1 MYSKYIYRY
10 LLAALVCLLLS
21 ACRGSDFS
29 TAVAG
34 SEGPLVIYP
43 DYKDVTIPANIAPLN
58 FRYAMED
65 VRKASTTFTID
76 GKSVTIKGAEV
87 EWPLGKWKA
96 FLADAAGKTISV
108 TAEATVGG
116 QTVKDSWSIFVS
128 EDAIDGWLTYRLIE
142 PAYQMWNEVSIMERH
157 IEDFS
162 ETVICD
168 YRLTENSCMNCH
180 VHGQQRG
187 DLSIYYIRGPKGGAI
202 LNRDGKLRK
211 LTLNADGMLSGT
223 VYGEI
228 HPSGRFGV
236 FSTNIILPGL
246 HTVAGKRMEVYD
258 TASDLTVADF
268 DRNEMINLPHVARAD
283 AFETFPCFSA
293 DGNSVFWCVAD
304 TLPVPQK
311 VDELLYSLVRADF
324 DAGTGY
330 ISAQVDTI
338 WSAGANNA
346 SVCHPKASPDG
357 RWLMFTVADYGT
369 FPLFHTESTL
379 WLAHLMTGEVKALD
393 SIKGDKSDTFHSWS
407 SNSRWFVF
415 ASKRGDGHYGKPYF
429 CHLDTDGNPTKP
441 FVLPQKSARFYDYN
455 LKSFNIPDLAK
466 ASTGMTP
473 KDARR
478 MYKAASEPFT
488 NAGLNDTEE

>member
-1 MYSKYIYRY
+1 MKRFRKYMSFVAV
-10 LLAALVCLLLS
+10 LSTLLLS
-21 ACRGSDFS
+21 ACQSGDPS

-34 SEGPLVIYP
+34 SDGPLVIYP

-58 FRYAMED
+58 FRYAMEG

-76 GKSVTIKGAEV
+76 GRSVTFKGTEV

-96 FLADAAGKTISV
+96 FMEGSAGKAIKVEAT
-108 TAEATVGG
+108 ATVGG
-116 QTVKDSWSIFVS
+116 QQVKDSWTITVS
-128 EDAIDGWLTYRLIE
+128 EDIIDGWLTYRLIE
-142 PAYQMWNEVSIMERH
+142 PAYQMWNEVSIMERC
-157 IEDFS
+157 IENFS

-168 YRLTENSCMNCH
+168 HRLTDNACMNCH

-202 LNRDGKLRK
+202 LNRDGELRK
-211 LTLNADGMLSGT
+211 LNLNAEGMLSGT

-246 HTVAGKRMEVYD
+246 HTTAGSRMEVYD

-268 DRNEMINLPHVARAD
+268 DRNVMVNLPHVARAD
-283 AFETFPCFSA
+283 AFETFPCFSP

-304 TLPVPQK
+304 TLAVPEK
-311 VDELLYSLVRADF
+311 IHELLYSLVRADF
-324 DAGTGY
+324 DASNGH
-330 ISAQVDTI
+330 ISEQVDTV
-338 WSAGANNA
+338 WSASANHG
-346 SVCHPKASPDG
+346 SVCHPKVSPDG
-357 RWLMFTVADYGT
+357 RRIMFTVADYGT

-379 WLAHLMTGEVKALD
+379 YLADLQTGAVKALSD
-393 SIKGDKSDTFHSWS
+393 VKGDKSDTYHSWS

-429 CHLDTDGNPTKP
+429 CHIDADGNTSKP
-441 FVLPQKSARFYDYN
+441 FVLPQKSSHFYDYN
-455 LKSFNIPDLAK
+455 FRSFNIPDLAK

-473 KDARR
+473 ADARR
-478 MYKAASEPFT
+478 MFKAASEPFK
-488 NAGLNDTEE
+488 NDEQN